1 MPNVTRGATPNVMP
15 NVMPNVVPRVAR
27 RPAPNARRA
36 LRLGAALLLAAPARA
51 QSPAARPAVAQTA
64 STGPL
69 ALPFGLVSGEYERAV
84 GRRGFALGVGGLAS
98 VTREPFLANDG
109 GSAAFRSLQLKL
121 KYYPREDGLRGFA
134 VGLTAGVAHER
145 ELWYRSSMIDAS
157 GRETILDE
165 AYRARTA
172 PTLGATLDYNFLLGR
187 ERRFLLGAGVGTRR
201 ALGVRAH
208 TGPLGGPLFDPRL
221 QVGFG
226 F

>member
-1 MPNVTRGATPNVMP
+1 MTNVT
-15 NVMPNVVPRVAR
+15 
-27 RPAPNARRA
+27 PNAHHPR
-36 LRLGAALLLAAPARA
+36 LRLPLRCVMMRRVVLLCAALPCAALLAAAPARA
-51 QSPAARPAVAQTA
+51 QAPTAPPARRAIVQTA
-64 STGPL
+64 STNPL
-69 ALPFGLVSGEYERAV
+69 ALPFGVVSCEYERGV
-84 GRRGFALGVGGLAS
+84 GSGGFSLGLGGLAS

-134 VGLTAGVAHER
+134 VGLTAGVAYER
-145 ELWYRSSMIDAS
+145 ELQSRLSSVDAS

-165 AYRARTA
+165 TYRARTA
-172 PTLGATLDYNFLLGR
+172 PTLGATLDYNLLLGR
-187 ERRFLLGAGVGTRR
+187 ERRFLLGFGVGTRR

-208 TGPLGGPLFDPRL
+208 TGPLDGPLVDPRL